1 MAIFRRRADS
11 GEVTEQIARL
21 GRQIEQ
27 LMNQRV
33 TPALAGAVQRAGT
46 AAETASSQVRG
57 QPLLSILIAVVS
69 RFLVARLFR

>member
-1 MAIFRRRADS
+1 
-11 GEVTEQIARL
+11 
-21 GRQIEQ
+21 
-27 LMNQRV
+27 MNQRV